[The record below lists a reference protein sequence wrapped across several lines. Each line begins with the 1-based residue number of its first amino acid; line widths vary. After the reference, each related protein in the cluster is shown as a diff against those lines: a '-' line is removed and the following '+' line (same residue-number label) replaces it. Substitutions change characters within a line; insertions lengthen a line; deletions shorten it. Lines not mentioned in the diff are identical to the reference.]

1 MVPASGWTKV
11 FATSLEDPAE
21 RAELDIMNVMMTKKS
36 NKARRW
42 KVVASSDIVQQPNYV
57 MAASLCT
64 I

>member
-1 MVPASGWTKV
+1 MVPASGWIKV
-11 FATSLEDPAE
+11 CATSLEDPAE
-21 RAELDIMNVMMTKKS
+21 RAELDIMNMMVTKKS

-42 KVVASSDIVQQPNYV
+42 KVVAYSVIAQQPNYV